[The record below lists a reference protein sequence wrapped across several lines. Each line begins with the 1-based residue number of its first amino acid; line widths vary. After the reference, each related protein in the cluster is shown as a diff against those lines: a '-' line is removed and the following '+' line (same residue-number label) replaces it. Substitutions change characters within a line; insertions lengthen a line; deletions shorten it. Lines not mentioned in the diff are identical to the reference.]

1 MRLIIAGCEYSGT
14 TTLSQTFGDWGAAN
28 MEGGRWG
35 PNEYHDHWKLPHV
48 SNFSPP
54 APDEVANVVACYPD
68 TKYGDYTR
76 TGLNHEEQAQIMAL
90 SPKLKEMLQRYH
102 LQYHLHPSFYAQD
115 DHIMVG
121 AHIDEGIFGPIYF
134 GYGGGGQYADRRPS
148 MRHYEEQI
156 LGLAPDTI
164 LVLVTASADD
174 HSPAHEGQP
183 PPCGRAPGRRCRTR
197 PRMPRG
203 GVCRLAAPSQDPP
216 RHELRFHSG
225 VHRRD
230 HRKDH
235 GPDDR
240 EGSAAHTRRLLMN
253 PRKLGRSDV
262 TVSPLGLGT
271 GNWGREIDEDAS
283 WRVMDYAVEHGIT
296 FLDSGEVYGGGQ
308 SHATRKRLYGSDDVR
323 ETSTEMSSSEKIIGR
338 WMRVRG
344 CRDEI
349 TLCTKVG
356 TGNDPENIG
365 KALTASLERL
375 GVDNVDM
382 YKLHSPDDTPIA
394 ETLTAMSEEVAAGRT
409 RAIGCSNFSADQL
422 ADALEA
428 SEANGLSR
436 FDVIQPPYSLALPDA
451 DEDIFPICEREQVA
465 VTSYSPL
472 GAGFLT
478 GKYTPD
484 RSRFPEGS
492 RYHIVPA
499 HADIYF
505 SDRNFKVI
513 ELLREQAERSGTT
526 MVRLA
531 LAWAMR
537 HPAVTSILVGAR
549 NSDHIDNALA
559 ALDIAINDDLWTQM
573 RNWPA

>member
-76 TGLNHEEQAQIMAL
+76 TGLTHEEQAQIMAL

-121 AHIDEGIFGPIYF
+121 AHIDEGILGPIYF
-134 GYGGGGQYADRRPS
+134 DYGGDGQYADRRPS

-164 LVLVTASADD
+164 LVLVTASA
-174 HSPAHEGQP
+174 EVI
-183 PPCGRAPGRRCRTR
+183 RR
-197 PRMPRG
+197 RMKDNPH
-203 GVCRLAAPSQDPP
+203 LAGALQDADVEHVLE
-216 RHELRFHSG
+216 RHEEEYADSLLLHKTRLDTSSASIQEST
-225 VHRRD
+225 D
-230 HRKDH
+230 EIIEKITALMTEKDQ
-235 GPDDR
+235 
-240 EGSAAHTRRLLMN
+240 AAHTRRLLMN
-253 PRKLGRSDV
+253 PRSLGRSDV
-262 TVSPLGLGT
+262 TVSPIGLGT

-296 FLDSGEVYGGGQ
+296 FFDSGEVYGGGQ

-323 ETSTEMSSSEKIIGR
+323 ETTTELSSSEKIIGR
-338 WMRVRG
+338 WLRARG
-344 CRDEI
+344 CREEI

-365 KALTASLERL
+365 KALTASLDRL
-375 GVDNVDM
+375 GVDSVDM

-394 ETLTAMSEEVAAGRT
+394 ETLAAMTEEVAAGRT
-409 RAIGCSNFSADQL
+409 RAIGCSNFSAEQL
-422 ADALEA
+422 AEALEA
-428 SEANGLSR
+428 SAENGLSR

-484 RSRFPEGS
+484 RSQFPEGS

-505 SDRNFKVI
+505 SERNFKVI

-526 MVRLA
+526 MIRLA

>member
-1 MRLIIAGCEYSGT
+1 
-14 TTLSQTFGDWGAAN
+14 
-28 MEGGRWG
+28 
-35 PNEYHDHWKLPHV
+35 
-48 SNFSPP
+48 
-54 APDEVANVVACYPD
+54 
-68 TKYGDYTR
+68 
-76 TGLNHEEQAQIMAL
+76 
-90 SPKLKEMLQRYH
+90 
-102 LQYHLHPSFYAQD
+102 
-115 DHIMVG
+115 
-121 AHIDEGIFGPIYF
+121 
-134 GYGGGGQYADRRPS
+134 
-148 MRHYEEQI
+148 
-156 LGLAPDTI
+156 
-164 LVLVTASADD
+164 
-174 HSPAHEGQP
+174 
-183 PPCGRAPGRRCRTR
+183 
-197 PRMPRG
+197 
-203 GVCRLAAPSQDPP
+203 
-216 RHELRFHSG
+216 
-225 VHRRD
+225 
-230 HRKDH
+230 
-235 GPDDR
+235 
-240 EGSAAHTRRLLMN
+240 
-253 PRKLGRSDV
+253 
-262 TVSPLGLGT
+262 
-271 GNWGREIDEDAS
+271 
-283 WRVMDYAVEHGIT
+283 
-296 FLDSGEVYGGGQ
+296 
-308 SHATRKRLYGSDDVR
+308 
-323 ETSTEMSSSEKIIGR
+323 MSSSEKIIGR
-338 WMRVRG
+338 WMRARG

-356 TGNDPENIG
+356 TGNDPENVR
-365 KALTASLERL
+365 KVLTASLDRL
-375 GVDNVDM
+375 GVDSVDM

-394 ETLTAMSEEVAAGRT
+394 ETLAAMSEEVAAGRT

-422 ADALEA
+422 AEALEA

-484 RSRFPEGS
+484 RSQFPEGS

-505 SDRNFKVI
+505 SDRNFRVI
-513 ELLREQAERSGTT
+513 DLLREQAERSQTT

>member
-1 MRLIIAGCEYSGT
+1 
-14 TTLSQTFGDWGAAN
+14 
-28 MEGGRWG
+28 
-35 PNEYHDHWKLPHV
+35 
-48 SNFSPP
+48 
-54 APDEVANVVACYPD
+54 
-68 TKYGDYTR
+68 
-76 TGLNHEEQAQIMAL
+76 
-90 SPKLKEMLQRYH
+90 
-102 LQYHLHPSFYAQD
+102 
-115 DHIMVG
+115 
-121 AHIDEGIFGPIYF
+121 
-134 GYGGGGQYADRRPS
+134 
-148 MRHYEEQI
+148 
-156 LGLAPDTI
+156 
-164 LVLVTASADD
+164 
-174 HSPAHEGQP
+174 
-183 PPCGRAPGRRCRTR
+183 
-197 PRMPRG
+197 
-203 GVCRLAAPSQDPP
+203 
-216 RHELRFHSG
+216 
-225 VHRRD
+225 
-230 HRKDH
+230 
-235 GPDDR
+235 
-240 EGSAAHTRRLLMN
+240 MN
-253 PRKLGRSDV
+253 PRSLGRSDV
-262 TVSPLGLGT
+262 TVSPIGLGT

-296 FLDSGEVYGGGQ
+296 FFDSGEVYGGGQ

-323 ETSTEMSSSEKIIGR
+323 EKSTEMSSSEKIIGR
-338 WMRVRG
+338 WMRARG

-375 GVDNVDM
+375 GVDSVDM

-394 ETLTAMSEEVAAGRT
+394 ETLVAMSEEVAAGRT
-409 RAIGCSNFSADQL
+409 RAIGCSNFSAEQL
-422 ADALEA
+422 DEALEA
-428 SEANGLSR
+428 SAANGQSR

-505 SDRNFKVI
+505 SDRNFRVI
-513 ELLREQAERSGTT
+513 ELLREQAERSQTS
-526 MVRLA
+526 MVRLS

-559 ALDIAINDDLWTQM
+559 ALDIAISDDLWTQM